1 MTFKYYDVVRAA
13 SPSDLAERLTQKL
26 KEGWQPFG
34 SPVAITP
41 YTLMQAIAAEGD
53 VTTPVVVQSS
63 DDGSAVI
70 STTSEP
76 EYYYVVV
83 LAGQSNNIATGEGL
97 PLPETYD
104 RPDPRIKQL
113 ARRSTVT
120 PGGESCA
127 YNDIIQADHCL
138 HDVQDMSGYNH
149 PKADLSKGQYGLV
162 GHGLHIAR
170 KLLPFIPEKAGILLV
185 PCGRGGSAFTD
196 RDVGTFSETT
206 GASADSARWGVGQ
219 PLYQDLISRTK
230 AALEKSP
237 ENVLLAVVWMQGE
250 ADLQSSSYAQQP
262 ALFTAMVSQFRTDLG
277 AYAGQCTGGSA
288 AGVPWICG
296 DTTHYWKKTYATQ
309 YETVYGGYKKQESQN
324 VFFVP
329 FMTDENGNNTPTNL
343 PAEDPDIVAV
353 GYYGAASRTKDNWTT
368 TQRDMHFSSWARR
381 GIISDR
387 LATAILT
394 HSGRAADF
402 ISGEAPDTTT
412 GASGSGNTGSTTPPD
427 SGTTDTSVTSL
438 LATGGELSAQGW
450 TFSGGQSS
458 LVDDSTASGGKAF
471 SFSKATGS
479 NAAWTLTRP
488 FTSGADL
495 LKAGGRVSMRF
506 KLAGDYVAGKLGAA
520 IYLQISPDA
529 IPDGVTF
536 DAADASDAG
545 PFVMAFYVQ
554 SATSGNR
561 NKLNVCHHRS
571 PKNTVLASFG
581 DFNNEWHTMEFEFA
595 GNNSV
600 LVTPVVDGVKGTP
613 FSLAYSPAS
622 ASVPAAVAD
631 TLVLTDVSATSG
643 TYGVEVE
650 SLSVTVNAA
659 AAAA

>member
-1 MTFKYYDVVRAA
+1 MAFKHYDVVRAA

-41 YTLMQAIAAEGD
+41 YTLMQAVAAEGD
-53 VTTPVVVQSS
+53 VTTPVVVQPS

-70 STTSEP
+70 STTSKP

-237 ENVLLAVVWMQGE
+237 ENVLPAVV
-250 ADLQSSSYAQQP
+250 
-262 ALFTAMVSQFRTDLG
+262 
-277 AYAGQCTGGSA
+277 
-288 AGVPWICG
+288 
-296 DTTHYWKKTYATQ
+296 
-309 YETVYGGYKKQESQN
+309 
-324 VFFVP
+324 
-329 FMTDENGNNTPTNL
+329 
-343 PAEDPDIVAV
+343 
-353 GYYGAASRTKDNWTT
+353 
-368 TQRDMHFSSWARR
+368 
-381 GIISDR
+381 
-387 LATAILT
+387 
-394 HSGRAADF
+394 
-402 ISGEAPDTTT
+402 
-412 GASGSGNTGSTTPPD
+412 
-427 SGTTDTSVTSL
+427 
-438 LATGGELSAQGW
+438 
-450 TFSGGQSS
+450 
-458 LVDDSTASGGKAF
+458 
-471 SFSKATGS
+471 
-479 NAAWTLTRP
+479 RP
-488 FTSGADL
+488 S
-495 LKAGGRVSMRF
+495 
-506 KLAGDYVAGKLGAA
+506 
-520 IYLQISPDA
+520 
-529 IPDGVTF
+529 
-536 DAADASDAG
+536 
-545 PFVMAFYVQ
+545 
-554 SATSGNR
+554 
-561 NKLNVCHHRS
+561 
-571 PKNTVLASFG
+571 
-581 DFNNEWHTMEFEFA
+581 
-595 GNNSV
+595 
-600 LVTPVVDGVKGTP
+600 
-613 FSLAYSPAS
+613 
-622 ASVPAAVAD
+622 
-631 TLVLTDVSATSG
+631 VSAKPRAVMQPG
-643 TYGVEVE
+643 H
-650 SLSVTVNAA
+650 
-659 AAAA
+659 